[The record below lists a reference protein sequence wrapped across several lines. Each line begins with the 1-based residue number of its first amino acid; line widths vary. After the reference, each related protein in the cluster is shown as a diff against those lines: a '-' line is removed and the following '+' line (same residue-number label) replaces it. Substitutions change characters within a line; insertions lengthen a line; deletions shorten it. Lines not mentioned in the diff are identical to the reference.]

1 MDALG
6 PARLTPAESG
16 RQGRKAFAQGQK
28 VLYQL
33 PFRYGSGV
41 RSQPLQEIAP
51 TKKLCRQGARDK
63 NVLPKE
69 RIMTAQIRSIDP
81 MASPPDREAT
91 ALVLFRSAARH
102 TH

>member
-6 PARLTPAESG
+6 RARLTRPNQRVKAAKPLLQDKKFYINCPFAMAVALG
-16 RQGRKAFAQGQK
+16 RSHR
-28 VLYQL
+28 
-33 PFRYGSGV
+33 
-41 RSQPLQEIAP
+41 
-51 TKKLCRQGARDK
+51 KKLRRQGARDK

-81 MASPPDREAT
+81 LASPPDREAT